1 MVMPNESSPTLQP
14 KSENGSIHLRPDSCT
29 HNSCNE
35 TSLSATSHP
44 RTEHLGRALQAIAF
58 EHPVVEPI
66 SWQIAWLAPERQSP
80 DLQPFDPL
88 SVTLRI

>member
-1 MVMPNESSPTLQP
+1 MVMPNDRSPIVQP
-14 KSENGSIHLRPDSCT
+14 KSENGSIHLHPDSCT

-35 TSLSATSHP
+35 TSLSATSHAA
-44 RTEHLGRALQAIAF
+44 TEHLGRALQAIF
-58 EHPVVEPI
+58 EHPVVEPS